1 MVENVTNSRIRSRGK
16 WTQNGCIVKTINTLK
31 NKMKGTCL
39 LKQRK
44 LSMEIGVDKI
54 CTLKLYT
61 SSWRREWNT
70 KTVVEKRSNY
80 TSTSIQQLKL
90 HNSRSPRKA
99 RREAYTHTH
108 THTPDLRN
116 FPIIT
121 KVLGA
126 GYSRKTPRSSNG
138 RKWTSSGKMMGT
150 RTLDWR
156 IDHRH

>member
-1 MVENVTNSRIRSRGK
+1 MIENVTNSRIRSRRK
-16 WTQNGCIVKTINTLK
+16 WTQNRCIVKTINTFK

-44 LSMEIGVDKI
+44 LSMEIGVDEV
-54 CTLKLYT
+54 CTLKLYS

-99 RREAYTHTH
+99 RREAYTHA
-108 THTPDLRN
+108 HTPDLRN

-121 KVLGA
+121 KVLARDIHEKRLDPLMA
-126 GYSRKTPRSSNG
+126 GSG
-138 RKWTSSGKMMGT
+138 RPAGRWWGRG
-150 RTLDWR
+150 
-156 IDHRH
+156 H